1 MSNAAQPAPGPTV
14 TMRGS
19 LSLAMTFDC
28 DATSDVLA
36 EPELIPTYR
45 GSLSRTRCFPCTVN
59 LIAKAFISFL
69 FKEPKKKTQVKITPG
84 KRKRNQPAPAV
95 APVVQPTEERE
106 QPIVEDVEVDE
117 AGVMDEGK
125 AEFDAAT
132 IRSVKG
138 QAIAKAERDYLL
150 HMTVQEETEALL
162 LFPKIFADIP
172 KLFSCAEVPLI
183 YEVIPMLEDLEDQL
197 TNMSIDASLP
207 TRFP

>member
-1 MSNAAQPAPGPTV
+1 
-14 TMRGS
+14 
-19 LSLAMTFDC
+19 
-28 DATSDVLA
+28 
-36 EPELIPTYR
+36 
-45 GSLSRTRCFPCTVN
+45 LSRTRCFPCTVN
-59 LIAKAFISFL
+59 LIAKVRVFICRRLATQLFTNCFQAFISFF

-106 QPIVEDVEVDE
+106 EPIVEDVEVDE

-132 IRSVKG
+132 IRSVKR

-162 LFPKIFADIP
+162 LFPKVSILTCLNPTDFNVGCWFGA
-172 KLFSCAEVPLI
+172 SC
-183 YEVIPMLEDLEDQL
+183 
-197 TNMSIDASLP
+197 S
-207 TRFP
+207 

>member
-1 MSNAAQPAPGPTV
+1 MYWICN
-14 TMRGS
+14 
-19 LSLAMTFDC
+19 LSVPPHL
-28 DATSDVLA
+28 V
-36 EPELIPTYR
+36 R
-45 GSLSRTRCFPCTVN
+45 
-59 LIAKAFISFL
+59 AFISFL

-162 LFPKIFADIP
+162 LFPKTSHALLLSLHYGNLRNNFA
-172 KLFSCAEVPLI
+172 KPL
-183 YEVIPMLEDLEDQL
+183 
-197 TNMSIDASLP
+197 
-207 TRFP
+207 